1 MLILIKLT
9 LLYTEAIKDAYLDV
23 VRYCEDI
30 LYMELETAY
39 QSGIGALF
47 LRQSYKS
54 TMLGLLMSM
63 IPKHAQMVDFRRGA
77 YSLVAAFFGNV
88 TFMQSITLA
97 IIVKSYVIDTAY
109 DILINIDANRAW
121 SFGKMELCHQENA
134 SVNKRHIQAI
144 QTPF

>member
-1 MLILIKLT
+1 M
-9 LLYTEAIKDAYLDV
+9 A
-23 VRYCEDI
+23 
-30 LYMELETAY
+30 
-39 QSGIGALF
+39 
-47 LRQSYKS
+47 
-54 TMLGLLMSM
+54 M
-63 IPKHAQMVDFRRGA
+63 IARNPKHARMMDIPVDSRPGVFA
-77 YSLVAAFFGNV
+77 LAAVFFGNV

-121 SFGKMELCHQENA
+121 SFGKMELCHQKNA